1 MRTPSLDRALR
12 TAMIVSGLSALAT
25 TGCERVRA
33 RVVEGTG
40 FNGELCVGW
49 SLAGSAEACCTPRN
63 HAGGETT
70 WVTWHPATRRCT
82 PLHVGGPFVPPAM
95 EG

>member
-1 MRTPSLDRALR
+1 MRKPSLDRALR

-40 FNGELCVGW
+40 ANGELCVGW
-49 SLAGSAEACCTPRN
+49 SLAGSAEACCTALNMR
-63 HAGGETT
+63 GGYTT
-70 WVTWHPATRRCT
+70 WDPTTRLCT
-82 PLHVGGPFVPPAM
+82 ALSVPGPFVPPAM
-95 EG
+95 DA

>member
-1 MRTPSLDRALR
+1 MRKPSLDRALR

-40 FNGELCVGW
+40 LNGEACVGW
-49 SLAGSAEACCTPRN
+49 SLEGSPEACCTALNMR
-63 HAGGETT
+63 GGY
-70 WVTWHPATRRCT
+70 VTWDPTTRLCT
-82 PLHVGGPFVPPAM
+82 ALPVPGPFVPPAM